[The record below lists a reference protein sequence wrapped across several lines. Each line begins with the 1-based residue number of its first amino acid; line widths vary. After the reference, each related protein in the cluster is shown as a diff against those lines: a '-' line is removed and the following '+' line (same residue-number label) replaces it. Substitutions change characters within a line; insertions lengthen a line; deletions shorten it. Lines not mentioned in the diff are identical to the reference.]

1 MLPRIASIDIRTPG
15 LASLKFRS
23 ILVKSSSALAL
34 IGPDAAAAEAFSLT
48 LARSLSTK
56 EKGCGSVQLEAV
68 EAMDGVG
75 EGPLAAGLVD
85 GRFGDLPLCLGL
97 CSDRQSISGAK
108 HG

>member
-56 EKGCGSVQLEAV
+56 EKGCGSVQLDAV

-75 EGPLAAGLVD
+75 EGPLAGLD
-85 GRFGDLPLCLGL
+85 GGRFGDLPLCLGL
-97 CSDRQSISGAK
+97 WGDHQSISGA
-108 HG
+108 

>member
-1 MLPRIASIDIRTPG
+1 MLPRIDSIDIRTPG

-56 EKGCGSVQLEAV
+56 EKGCGSVQLDAV

-75 EGPLAAGLVD
+75 EGPLAAGLG